1 MTICRAAIDAWQF
14 NRFVTIELRGDM
26 DMNLWLVDALIFCL
40 LITYN
45 VHRMFS
51 PLKRE
56 IHHDDNFVV
65 IVFTQSYHTPTFQAV
80 IDDTTFAVYNP
91 ETT

>member
-1 MTICRAAIDAWQF
+1 
-14 NRFVTIELRGDM
+14 
-26 DMNLWLVDALIFCL
+26 
-40 LITYN
+40 
-45 VHRMFS
+45 MFS